1 MSRTQGLKP
10 LAEVAERCRK
20 HCAAGDAVGGIHAA
34 FHLHED
40 DLKARLKNDV
50 LLLSTEDRSVR
61 FALTGMEGEI
71 LGWLHRNGHEDIR
84 RVAWSAE

>member
-1 MSRTQGLKP
+1 LKP

-20 HCAAGDAVGGIHAA
+20 HCAAGEAVDGIHVA
-34 FHLHED
+34 FHLEED
-40 DLKARLKNDV
+40 TLKTRRKNDV
-50 LLLSTEDRSVR
+50 LILSTEDRAVR